1 MRTLSP
7 FERPRNTA
15 PATTSGKS
23 AAARSERTL
32 PAMRA
37 NENAGRRCKHFVG
50 TKLASMPIRKRPLT
64 FFLMALAT
72 ARETILN
79 MCSIR
84 KITRH
89 LRAQI

>member
-1 MRTLSP
+1 
-7 FERPRNTA
+7 
-15 PATTSGKS
+15 
-23 AAARSERTL
+23 
-32 PAMRA
+32 
-37 NENAGRRCKHFVG
+37 
-50 TKLASMPIRKRPLT
+50 MPIRKRPLT